1 MIYPE
6 DYRFFHELDKPR
18 KLGFDD
24 VLVILIGISIIAA
37 LICIAFI

>member
-18 KLGFDD
+18 KLGLDD
-24 VLVILIGISIIAA
+24 VLIILIGIGMMAA
-37 LICIAFI
+37 LICVVFI